1 MRIYDGE
8 FTVGRILDQ
17 CRPRVRDSVVSFHP
31 GDGPNRDEIDIPKLA
46 RIIDRIPV
54 QEIRARRQRLNT
66 FYEEVLV
73 SADPE
78 RGISFSV
85 CLMILAHYK
94 VIVDSKSLRLEE
106 FLRRRARLQR
116 VEEAVRRNTVI
127 GFFDTLYWARRFRR
141 HVEQRKSARMTA
153 VPEFS
158 IPEIFVDGQE
168 HHDDRQGDVAD
179 VPTVP
184 NTPIASPDVGGGG
197 QLQSSPGRP
206 SLQIDTSVSER
217 GTSNEWSR
225 PSISLSPRHPRDVD
239 IESPDASLPLSDAP
253 SSHGHTRD
261 NSGIVQDMMQ
271 TLGDSAWGESIRRSF
286 TQRRPSR
293 QSGSKSSRKS
303 GGNE

>member
-1 MRIYDGE
+1 M
-8 FTVGRILDQ
+8 
-17 CRPRVRDSVVSFHP
+17 
-31 GDGPNRDEIDIPKLA
+31 
-46 RIIDRIPV
+46 

-73 SADPE
+73 SADPD

-141 HVEQRKSARMTA
+141 RVEHRKSARLTA
-153 VPEFS
+153 IPQFT
-158 IPEIFVDGQE
+158 IPEIFVDGRDT
-168 HHDDRQGDVAD
+168 HDGQQDLAD
-179 VPTVP
+179 AQKVPSVT
-184 NTPIASPDVGGGG
+184 NTPLASPDVGR
-197 QLQSSPGRP
+197 QSQSPARP
-206 SLQIDTSVSER
+206 SLQIDTSISEQ
-217 GTSNEWSR
+217 GSSHEWSQVS
-225 PSISLSPRHPRDVD
+225 PSLSPRQTRDLD
-239 IESPDASLPLSDAP
+239 NESNDVSLPLSDAG
-253 SSHGHTRD
+253 SARGHTRD

-286 TQRRPSR
+286 TQKRPSGQSGR
-293 QSGSKSSRKS
+293 QSG
-303 GGNE
+303 GHE

>member
-1 MRIYDGE
+1 ME
-8 FTVGRILDQ
+8 Q
-17 CRPRVRDSVVSFHP
+17 CRPHVRDSIASFHP

-54 QEIRARRQRLNT
+54 QEIRTRRQRLNA

-78 RGISFSV
+78 RGISFSA

-127 GFFDTLYWARRFRR
+127 GFFDTLYWVRRFRR
-141 HVEQRKSARMTA
+141 RVEQRKSARLTGI
-153 VPEFS
+153 PQFS
-158 IPEIFVDGQE
+158 IPEIFVDGRDT
-168 HHDDRQGDVAD
+168 HDGQQDLADTQKLPSVTSTPLGSPSMARQ
-179 VPTVP
+179 
-184 NTPIASPDVGGGG
+184 S
-197 QLQSSPGRP
+197 QSPGRP
-206 SLQIDTSVSER
+206 SLQIDTSISDR
-217 GTSNEWSR
+217 GSSHEWSR
-225 PSISLSPRHPRDVD
+225 VSPSLSPRQTRDLD
-239 IESPDASLPLSDAP
+239 NESHDSSLPLSDAP
-253 SSHGHTRD
+253 SSRGGHNRD

-286 TQRRPSR
+286 TQKRPSG
-293 QSGSKSSRKS
+293 QSGGQS
-303 GGNE
+303 GGHE